1 VAQSTHRP
9 FIPHRTPTTAQPA
22 VNASEF
28 RLSRPFVPGEE
39 RPATTAFRA
48 ELTGSTQRES
58 SSSLKPIEDFLD
70 LASESAAPAARES
83 NGDDFSLDYEEATD
97 ELPPVEHFLDPL
109 PPVDE
114 SAPGSPTVLEEHA
127 SGTPASTLASEWA
140 EMDWQQYNWEA
151 VAALGESGNAAASND
166 WAATDWDANRTRA
179 KDVRPTAADAIAS
192 ALDQI
197 AQRIRDGDVS
207 VPMPGAEN
215 DPATIAAQL
224 AALLGIRK

>member
-1 VAQSTHRP
+1 VAQAPHRP

-39 RPATTAFRA
+39 RAATTAFRA

-58 SSSLKPIEDFLD
+58 SASLKPIEDFLD
-70 LASESAAPAARES
+70 LSPESSAPAARES
-83 NGDDFSLDYEEATD
+83 NGDDFSSDYEDAD

-109 PPVDE
+109 PPVDDF
-114 SAPGSPTVLEEHA
+114 APGSPAALEGSDA
-127 SGTPASTLASEWA
+127 PASTLASEWA
-140 EMDWQQYNWEA
+140 DMDWQQYNWEA
-151 VAALGESGNAAASND
+151 VAALGESGDAVASND